1 MDIGDLQQSIH
12 HRFAQVKLVR
22 TALTHS
28 SYANEQEGDGDNER
42 LEFLGD
48 AVLELCVSEEGYR
61 RFPDA
66 PEGQLTRI
74 RSQMVKEKSLAA
86 IARELGLHRHILLGK
101 GEELQGGRDRDALLA
116 DAFEALMGAVFLDG
130 GFEAAR
136 RTILHVFE
144 NRWPRPEMLPETKD
158 YKSRLQEVAQ
168 ERFRDRPVYMLAGTS
183 GPEHEKIFMVDAV
196 LPAGEVFRG
205 ISTSV
210 KRAEQEAARLALEAL
225 EPGENPAATNDR

>member
-1 MDIGDLQQSIH
+1 MDIGDLQQCIH
-12 HRFAQVKLVR
+12 HRFGQVKLVR
-22 TALTHS
+22 AALTHS

-86 IARELGLHRHILLGK
+86 IARELGLDRHILLGK

-136 RTILHVFE
+136 QTILHIFE
-144 NRWPRPEMLPETKD
+144 HRWPRPEMLPETKD

-168 ERFRDRPVYMLAGTS
+168 ERFRDRPVYVLAGNS
-183 GPEHEKIFMVDAV
+183 GPEHEKIFMVDAT
-196 LPAGEVFRG
+196 LPTGEIFRG

-210 KRAEQEAARLALEAL
+210 KRAEQEAARLALDAL
-225 EPGENPAATNDR
+225 EPDENHTPTEER